1 MANLKMLIYDAV
13 TIVYVLIAV
22 AIFVPWILLSLS
34 RYDAGFLFISDTI
47 YQFFSFFCHQ
57 LPYRSLFFD
66 GIKMPVC
73 ARCASIYIATAL
85 GLVFFRLKG
94 YGRREFRMNWLLFA
108 LLFVPTALDG
118 FTQLFG
124 WRESTNLLRLVT
136 GFPYGLGY
144 AYGIAWA
151 LPFIYALLE
160 LIGVCLK
167 GDTKGVNS
175 VVKRI
180 IAMVWPPILKI
191 SFLAKVLGD
200 KEDKVVKML

>member
-1 MANLKMLIYDAV
+1 MADLKMLIYDIA
-13 TIVYVLIAV
+13 TIAYVLIAI
-22 AIFVPWILLSLS
+22 AIFVPWALLSLG
-34 RYDAGFLFISDTI
+34 RHDPGFLSISDTI

-57 LPYRSLFFD
+57 LPERSLFLD

-73 ARCASIYIATAL
+73 ARCASIYVATAL
-85 GLVFFRLKG
+85 GLAFFRLKG

-151 LPFIYALLE
+151 LPFMYALIE

-167 GDTKGVNS
+167 RDAVGVNA
-175 VVKRI
+175 VVKRLM
-180 IAMVWPPILKI
+180 AMVWPPI
-191 SFLAKVLGD
+191 
-200 KEDKVVKML
+200 

>member
-1 MANLKMLIYDAV
+1 MADLKMLIYDIV
-13 TIVYVLIAV
+13 TIAYVLIAI
-22 AIFVPWILLSLS
+22 AIFVPWALLSLG
-34 RYDAGFLFISDTI
+34 RYDPGFLFISDTV

-57 LPYRSLFFD
+57 LPERSLFLD

-73 ARCASIYIATAL
+73 ARCSSIYVATSL

-108 LLFVPTALDG
+108 LLFIPTALDG

-151 LPFIYALLE
+151 LPFIYTLLE
-160 LIGVCLK
+160 LIGVCMK
-167 GDTKGVNS
+167 RDTNGVNA
-175 VVKRI
+175 VIKRL
-180 IAMVWPPILKI
+180 IAMVWPPI
-191 SFLAKVLGD
+191 
-200 KEDKVVKML
+200 